1 MDYETKSKAEIRNYI
16 RAERQKQVPAQL
28 KDWSA
33 TLCNHL
39 LKHPVVSHAEI
50 IGAYYPLPDEPD
62 IRLLILHL
70 YQQGKTILLPHVI
83 NDTEMTFLPYD
94 GEEKLNEGAFHIM
107 EPKAKDIS
115 YREMV
120 GNIIFLIPGMAFTTN
135 GKRLGRG
142 KGFYDRFLAQT
153 EANMHKK
160 NNTIYKIGICYPF
173 QILDNIP
180 TDINDIMM
188 DEVIF

>member
-1 MDYETKSKAEIRNYI
+1 
-16 RAERQKQVPAQL
+16 
-28 KDWSA
+28 
-33 TLCNHL
+33 
-39 LKHPVVSHAEI
+39 
-50 IGAYYPLPDEPD
+50 
-62 IRLLILHL
+62 
-70 YQQGKTILLPHVI
+70 
-83 NDTEMTFLPYD
+83 MTFLPYD

-160 NNTIYKIGICYPF
+160 NNTIYKIGLYIIHFFNYNVAYSLFFCNF
-173 QILDNIP
+173 AGKI
-180 TDINDIMM
+180 
-188 DEVIF
+188 

>member
-62 IRLLILHL
+62 IRPLILHL
-70 YQQGKTILLPHVI
+70 YQQGKTILLASHFAQDIDELCDTVYEMDQGVI
-83 NDTEMTFLPYD
+83 N
-94 GEEKLNEGAFHIM
+94 
-107 EPKAKDIS
+107 
-115 YREMV
+115 
-120 GNIIFLIPGMAFTTN
+120 
-135 GKRLGRG
+135 
-142 KGFYDRFLAQT
+142 
-153 EANMHKK
+153 EAR
-160 NNTIYKIGICYPF
+160 
-173 QILDNIP
+173 
-180 TDINDIMM
+180 
-188 DEVIF
+188 